1 MLSSPSQKQRFAL
14 AFEIRG
20 KWYSDKDSESFP
32 ITPWITVVCVC
43 VCVGFLFYRHN
54 VGNVLLRSV
63 IQLCG
68 FPCTYVPL
76 GFKTYKNSQLP
87 RIPKHKLKGMH
98 ASYNLQVTF
107 CTISTKSTQSYYL
120 KYNQMKRLSKKTW
133 KRRSKETFPGL
144 KRGKSNKTLW
154 SCNCDKLVIKKDT
167 LPSRLGWPCGLM
179 GGLGV
184 R

>member
-1 MLSSPSQKQRFAL
+1 MNNCC
-14 AFEIRG
+14 
-20 KWYSDKDSESFP
+20 
-32 ITPWITVVCVC
+32 VCVC

-87 RIPKHKLKGMH
+87 RIPKHKLEGMH

-107 CTISTKSTQSYYL
+107 CTISTKSTQSHYL
-120 KYNQMKRLSKKTW
+120 KYNQMKRLSKKHLEKEIKGDFSRFK
-133 KRRSKETFPGL
+133 KRQ
-144 KRGKSNKTLW
+144 
-154 SCNCDKLVIKKDT
+154 IK
-167 LPSRLGWPCGLM
+167 
-179 GGLGV
+179 
-184 R
+184 

>member
-1 MLSSPSQKQRFAL
+1 MNNCC
-14 AFEIRG
+14 
-20 KWYSDKDSESFP
+20 
-32 ITPWITVVCVC
+32 VCVC

-107 CTISTKSTQSYYL
+107 CTISTKSTQSHYL

-167 LPSRLGWPCGLM
+167 LPRRLG
-179 GGLGV
+179 
-184 R
+184 